1 VRISTTAI
9 RGLLHRSRA
18 TILIF
23 ILALVGTAAATA
35 GPTYYQ
41 AASTSI
47 LRDQLAPRTYV
58 DSGFEA
64 SQGGTVGGL
73 LPGMSAL
80 VDSSLTANLG
90 PLNDKHL
97 FAPPVYSIV
106 ASYPIPSVEGSAPMA
121 WRTGFCAHLRFQG
134 TCPTKAGQFLVAS
147 VLAKSLGWRIGTR
160 LGGGYSVTGLYV
172 LPNQSQLYWST
183 LGSTLFPADTVF
195 DAVFTPQAT
204 FAALP
209 SSAQATAYMDE
220 VLAPSRVSTGDVPGL
235 LNAINGVSA
244 STVLSDQYIAIA
256 TALPATLAS
265 IQGSWHGVAVPIAL
279 ITGEILVLC
288 LLLLFTAVTEAVDGR
303 AGDIAL
309 ARLRGHGRI
318 RTIGFGLSE
327 PSLVL
332 LASLP
337 AGVLLGWLTVRYLT
351 GVSLVPGTP
360 VVLTGL
366 AWAAAAGVFVAGLV
380 AVLRAAIRAVRRPVV
395 EHLRRSGQQL
405 TRRGWVV
412 DAILATAAIAGLAD
426 LISSGRTQQSNHS
439 TLGLLVPGL
448 LGLTVALIASRLLPI
463 ACRMAFPATAK
474 RGGLGLY
481 LALRHIARRPGAVRT
496 TIVLSAA
503 FALATYAIGAWL
515 VARNN
520 ERVVA
525 ATEVGAPAVLTVSA
539 PAGQDLGSV
548 VDKADPSGHLAAAVL
563 NYTDLSGTAP
573 VHTLLAVQPQRFAA
587 VAASTNGF
595 GPAQRQALERELNP
609 PAAPE
614 ITVNGA
620 AFRITA
626 QVGSLSTPGA
636 QVTAD
641 FTEANGGLLPL
652 YLGKLPA
659 RGTVTLSSN
668 GLAGCPCV
676 LENLDLSSPLSAAPP
691 PVQGTI
697 TISAMQEQ
705 QGGQWRTV
713 APGALSSG
721 NRWRSQQLGR
731 AVGTTTA
738 TSAGLTWSF
747 RAAKS
752 QDAILQS
759 ADLPDPLPAVVSG
772 GIAQSGTT
780 QLQTAGL
787 DGYPLNLNIV
797 STASVL
803 PGLTSGG
810 ALVDEHYAE
819 LAADFNDG
827 QALQQVWLASG
838 AEPIIAPRLR
848 AAGVQILSVQTTPQV
863 ERSLGSQGPG
873 LASILLLA
881 DAIAALLLAS
891 GSAILSLF
899 LSARRRR
906 YEYAALEASGVERS
920 ALRRSV
926 FIEIGAV
933 CGFAC
938 LTGIAAGIAA
948 IVIALPGIPEFLTN
962 PTGPVLTYDPP
973 VPSFAASLAVCVF
986 VLLAVGGTAAV
997 ALIRGIRPDQLRET
1011 PI

>member
-1 VRISTTAI
+1 M

-47 LRDQLAPRTYV
+47 LRDQLAPTSYV

-64 SQGGTVGGL
+64 SQGGPLGGL

-80 VDSSLTANLG
+80 VQNSLGLYLG
-90 PLNDKHL
+90 PLASKHL
-97 FAPPVYSIV
+97 FAPPVESIV
-106 ASYPIPSVEGSAPMA
+106 SSYSIPSVEGSAPMA

-134 TCPTKAGQFLVAS
+134 TCPTKAGQFLVSGA
-147 VLAKSLGWRIGTR
+147 LAKSLGWRIGSS
-160 LGGGYSVTGLYV
+160 LGGGYRVTGLYA
-172 LPNQSQLYWST
+172 LPNQSQLYWSS
-183 LGSTLFPADTVF
+183 LSSTLFPADSVF
-195 DAVFTPQAT
+195 DAVFTPQST

-209 SSAQATAYMDE
+209 SAVQGTAYTDE
-220 VLAPSRVSTGDVPGL
+220 VLVPSRVSTGDLPGV
-235 LNAINGVSA
+235 LNAINALSA
-244 STVLSDQYIAIA
+244 STVLANDYITVA
-256 TALPATLAS
+256 TGLPATITS
-265 IQGSWHGVAVPIAL
+265 IQSSWHGIAIPIAL

-309 ARLRGHGRI
+309 ARLRGQGRI
-318 RTIGFGLSE
+318 RTIWFGLSE

-360 VVLTGL
+360 VTLPGL
-366 AWAAAAGVFVAGLV
+366 GWVAAAGIFVAGLA
-380 AVLRAAIRAVRRPVV
+380 AVLRAANRAVRRPVV

-463 ACRMAFPATAK
+463 VCRWAFPATAK

-481 LALRHIARRPGAVRT
+481 LALRHIARRPGAIRT

-520 ERVVA
+520 EHLVA
-525 ATEVGAPAVLTVSA
+525 VTEVGAPTVLTVNA

-563 NYTDLSGTAP
+563 NYTDLSAASGGAA

-614 ITVNGA
+614 ITVNGD
-620 AFRITA
+620 AFRITEKI
-626 QVGSLSTPGA
+626 GTLSTPGA
-636 QVTAD
+636 AVTAD

-652 YLGKLPA
+652 YLGTLPA
-659 RGTVTLSSN
+659 RGTVTLSTNS
-668 GLAGCPCV
+668 LAGCPCV
-676 LENLDLSSPLSAAPP
+676 LENLDLSAGLSAAPP
-691 PVQGTI
+691 PVQGSI
-697 TISAMQEQ
+697 TISAMQVQ
-705 QGGQWRTV
+705 QGGQWRTA
-713 APGALSSG
+713 APGALSSD

-731 AVGTTTA
+731 AVGTATA
-738 TSAGLTWSF
+738 TSAGLVWNF

-759 ADLPDPLPAVVSG
+759 ANLPDPLPAVVSAG
-772 GIAQSGTT
+772 VAQPGTT
-780 QLQTAGL
+780 QVQTAGL

-797 STASVL
+797 STSAVL
-803 PGLTSGG
+803 PGLTAGG

-819 LAADFNDG
+819 LAADFDDS
-827 QALQQVWLASG
+827 QAVQQVWLASG

-848 AAGVQILSVQTTPQV
+848 AAGVQILSVQTTPEV

-873 LASILLLA
+873 LANILMLA

-948 IVIALPGIPEFLTN
+948 ILIALPGIPEFVTN
-962 PTGPVLTYDPP
+962 PTGAVLTYDPP
-973 VPSFAASLAVCVF
+973 VPSFAVSLVVCVC
-986 VLLAVGGTAAV
+986 VLLAAGGTAAV

-1011 PI
+1011 PL